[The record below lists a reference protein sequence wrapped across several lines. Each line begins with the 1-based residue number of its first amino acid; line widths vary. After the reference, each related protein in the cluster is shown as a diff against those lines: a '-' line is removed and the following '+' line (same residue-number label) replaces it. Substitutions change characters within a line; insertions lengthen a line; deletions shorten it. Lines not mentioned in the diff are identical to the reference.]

1 MNRFLLFAYDS
12 YYPAGGMS
20 DCVFMSNDPTEIIS
34 KWTRCSTEDEYSEVY
49 DCEKG
54 RNYEALQEF
63 VERFG

>member
-12 YYPAGGMS
+12 YYPTGGMS
-20 DCVFMSNDPTEIIS
+20 DCVFMSNDAAEIIG
-34 KWTRCSTEDEYSEVY
+34 KWTSINPDYDYSEVY

-54 RNYEALQEF
+54 RNYEELSEF